1 MKQKLFLITII
12 LLTQFVVSLKVN
24 AGNMVVNKGTITI
37 YVGEEKTMYHSIPY
51 EYYVNANSWFLRDTS
66 GSAWS
71 DGQEKCGAKIV
82 SKNSESCTI
91 KGMWDNVGAL
101 AWCELHC
108 KGTKSNG
115 EYYECYWK
123 VIVKSR
129 GNIFVDA
136 SPAAGV
142 WNNPTMVEAGT
153 KVYLTARTSDGSSAS
168 DAQIYYRTD
177 GEYATVNST
186 PYTSAG
192 ITITKKTYLSAIASK
207 SGYSPVT
214 MGGYYDVIKDI
225 KVTSITL
232 NKTSLSLQPEE
243 VETLTATVLPSNATD
258 KTVTWS
264 SSNNSVATVDNNG
277 KVKAVATGSATIT
290 CTANDGSGVKA
301 TCAITV
307 NKPTG
312 IDINAT
318 NFPDANFRNYLLS
331 QSYGQDGVL
340 TDKEIQ
346 GITYISVTSEN
357 ISSLKGIEF
366 FTALKELWCY
376 VNQLT
381 SLDVSKNTE
390 LTKLICYANQLTSLD
405 VSKNTALTALD
416 CQSNP
421 LKSLDVS
428 KNAALEDLNCGSTQ
442 LTSLDVTKN
451 TALKELYCYNNQ
463 LTSLDVSKNTALI
476 NLWCY
481 TNQIKGTA
489 MDNLISGL
497 PKNTTGDQHK
507 FNVVAPTRD
516 TEGNVCT
523 KAQVAAVKAKG
534 WFPCYYDSNT
544 KEYVEYEGSEEV
556 KPIKIVL
563 PSTATVVADEKITLT
578 PEITPEN
585 AEYTL
590 TWSSDDETVAT
601 VDANG
606 VVTGKKKGQTYINVE
621 TDNGLTGWCKLTV
634 TNPAPTAI
642 ALSKKETVY
651 VGEAITLTPEI
662 TPANAE
668 TTLTWTSDDPTIATV
683 ADGVVTGVSEGLTVI
698 YVTTDNGLRSK
709 PCKLTVTPD
718 PSGINDLQADNNSAP
733 VYTLSGQRLAA
744 PRKGVNIVGGRKV
757 VVK

>member
-1 MKQKLFLITII
+1 
-12 LLTQFVVSLKVN
+12 
-24 AGNMVVNKGTITI
+24 
-37 YVGEEKTMYHSIPY
+37 
-51 EYYVNANSWFLRDTS
+51 
-66 GSAWS
+66 
-71 DGQEKCGAKIV
+71 
-82 SKNSESCTI
+82 
-91 KGMWDNVGAL
+91 
-101 AWCELHC
+101 
-108 KGTKSNG
+108 
-115 EYYECYWK
+115 
-123 VIVKSR
+123 
-129 GNIFVDA
+129 
-136 SPAAGV
+136 
-142 WNNPTMVEAGT
+142 
-153 KVYLTARTSDGSSAS
+153 
-168 DAQIYYRTD
+168 
-177 GEYATVNST
+177 
-186 PYTSAG
+186 
-192 ITITKKTYLSAIASK
+192 
-207 SGYSPVT
+207 

-232 NKTSLSLQPEE
+232 NKTSLSLQPGEE
-243 VETLTATVLPSNATD
+243 ETLTATVLPSNATD

-277 KVKAVATGSATIT
+277 KVKAVATGSATFT

-331 QSYGQDGVL
+331 QSYGQDGVI
-340 TDKEIQ
+340 TAEEIKN
-346 GITYISVTSEN
+346 IRVIDVDRKN
-357 ISSLKGIEF
+357 ISSLKGIEY
-366 FTALKELWCY
+366 FTALSWLHCISNQLKDLDVTKNTALTQLYCY
-376 VNQLT
+376 YNQLT
-381 SLDVSKNTE
+381 ALDLSKNTA
-390 LTKLICYANQLTSLD
+390 LILLSSSHNQLTALD
-405 VSKNTALTALD
+405 VSKNTALTR
-416 CQSNP
+416 
-421 LKSLDVS
+421 
-428 KNAALEDLNCGSTQ
+428 LECSD
-442 LTSLDVTKN
+442 
-451 TALKELYCYNNQ
+451 NQ
-463 LTSLDVSKNTALI
+463 LTALDVSKNTGLTI
-476 NLWCY
+476 LYCSN
-481 TNQIKGTA
+481 NQLTSIDVSKNTAITYLHCDNNKIKGTA
-489 MDNLISGL
+489 MDNLISSL
-497 PKNTTGDQHK
+497 PQNTTGEQHR
-507 FNVVAPTRD
+507 FHIIAPTSN

-523 KAQVAAVKAKG
+523 KTQVAAVKTKG

-590 TWSSDDETVAT
+590 TWSSDDETIAT

-651 VGEAITLTPEI
+651 VGETITLTPEI

-668 TTLTWTSDDPTIATV
+668 TTLTWTSEEPTIATVTDGVVTGVSEGLTVIYVTTDNGLRSNACKVTVTYPVPTAIALPAKETVYVGATITLTPEITPANAKTTLTWTSDDPTIATV
-683 ADGVVTGVSEGLTVI
+683 ADGVVTGKSEGLTVI

-718 PSGINDLQADNNSAP
+718 PSGINDLQADNNSTP
-733 VYTLSGQRLAA
+733 VYSLSGQRLAA

>member
-1 MKQKLFLITII
+1 MVSRLFLFSKNKKAMKRTLFYWGI
-12 LLTQFVVSLKVN
+12 LLILQFVASLKVN
-24 AGNMVVNKGTITI
+24 AGNSVVNKGTITI

-51 EYYVNANSWFLRDTS
+51 QYYVTATSWFLRETS

-71 DGQEKCGAKIV
+71 DGQEMCGAKIV

-91 KGMWDNVGAL
+91 KGMWDNDDIYNL
-101 AWCELHC
+101 SWCELHC

-123 VIVKSR
+123 VIVKSY
-129 GNIFVDA
+129 GTLKVNA
-136 SPAAGV
+136 SPAGGKV
-142 WNNPTMVEAGT
+142 DEGT
-153 KVYLTARTSDGSSAS
+153 VVTLTANSNGSTVSGC
-168 DAQIYYRTD
+168 DIYYTLD
-177 GEYATVNST
+177 GTTPTRNSNK
-186 PYTSAG
+186 YTSSG
-192 ITITKKTYLSAIASK
+192 ITITK
-207 SGYSPVT
+207 SGWLKANAFKAGYMTFENIPDEWYFNVT
-214 MGGYYDVIKDI
+214 PSVI

-232 NKTSLSLQPEE
+232 NKTSLSLQPEQE
-243 VETLTATVLPSNATD
+243 ETLTATVKPDNATD

-264 SSNNSVATVDNNG
+264 SSNDNVATVNNG
-277 KVKAVATGSATIT
+277 TVTAKAAGSATIT
-290 CTANDGSGVKA
+290 CKANDGSGKQA
-301 TCAITV
+301 TCAVTV
-307 NKPTG
+307 NKPVG
-312 IDINAT
+312 IDINTT

-346 GITYISVTSEN
+346 GITYISVSSKN

-451 TALKELYCYNNQ
+451 TALKKLYCYNNQ

-481 TNQIKGTA
+481 INQIKGTA

-523 KAQVAAVKAKG
+523 KAQVAAVKTKG
-534 WFPCYYDSNT
+534 WFPCYYDSST
-544 KEYVEYEGSEEV
+544 QEYVEYEGSEDAIATGNGTKSDPFNAVAANKKGYELEV
-556 KPIKIVL
+556 GEISSDSYYVRGKI
-563 PSTATVVADEKITLT
+563 SAITYTFNAKYGTATFYISDDGTETNQFYVYASYYLENKPWIDSNSQISIGDDVIVYGKITNYKGT
-578 PEITPEN
+578 PEMADKQSYI
-585 AEYTL
+585 Y
-590 TWSSDDETVAT
+590 SH
-601 VDANG
+601 NG
-606 VVTGKKKGQTYINVE
+606 QI
-621 TDNGLTGWCKLTV
+621 
-634 TNPAPTAI
+634 
-642 ALSKKETVY
+642 
-651 VGEAITLTPEI
+651 
-662 TPANAE
+662 
-668 TTLTWTSDDPTIATV
+668 TSDSQPTIKGDVNGDGYVNGTDLV
-683 ADGVVTGVSEGLTVI
+683 ALTNIILGKSEEKASADVNGDG
-698 YVTTDNGLRSK
+698 YVNGTDYVAL
-709 PCKLTVTPD
+709 
-718 PSGINDLQADNNSAP
+718 
-733 VYTLSGQRLAA
+733 
-744 PRKGVNIVGGRKV
+744 VNIILGRSNAHTY
-757 VVK
+757 

>member
-1 MKQKLFLITII
+1 MRKLNSTLTLSLIT
-12 LLTQFVVSLKVN
+12 LLTIIISTRLGN
-24 AGNMVVNKGTITI
+24 A
-37 YVGEEKTMYHSIPY
+37 
-51 EYYVNANSWFLRDTS
+51 L
-66 GSAWS
+66 
-71 DGQEKCGAKIV
+71 
-82 SKNSESCTI
+82 
-91 KGMWDNVGAL
+91 
-101 AWCELHC
+101 
-108 KGTKSNG
+108 
-115 EYYECYWK
+115 
-123 VIVKSR
+123 
-129 GNIFVDA
+129 
-136 SPAAGV
+136 
-142 WNNPTMVEAGT
+142 
-153 KVYLTARTSDGSSAS
+153 
-168 DAQIYYRTD
+168 
-177 GEYATVNST
+177 
-186 PYTSAG
+186 
-192 ITITKKTYLSAIASK
+192 
-207 SGYSPVT
+207 
-214 MGGYYDVIKDI
+214 
-225 KVTSITL
+225 
-232 NKTSLSLQPEE
+232 
-243 VETLTATVLPSNATD
+243 
-258 KTVTWS
+258 
-264 SSNNSVATVDNNG
+264 
-277 KVKAVATGSATIT
+277 TIT

-346 GITYISVTSEN
+346 GITYISVSSKK

-416 CQSNP
+416 CQS
-421 LKSLDVS
+421 
-428 KNAALEDLNCGSTQ
+428 
-442 LTSLDVTKN
+442 
-451 TALKELYCYNNQ
+451 NQ

-651 VGEAITLTPEI
+651 VGETITLTPEI

-668 TTLTWTSDDPTIATV
+668 TTLTWTSEEPTIATV
-683 ADGVVTGVSEGLTVI
+683 TDGVVTGVSEGLTVI

>member
-1 MKQKLFLITII
+1 MEI
-12 LLTQFVVSLKVN
+12 LTPGTSNRTYCTVKGVANTHGWPTKVECTLSYRTSTSSHQYQVWHGYYNVNVEPNVVS
-24 AGNMVVNKGTITI
+24 
-37 YVGEEKTMYHSIPY
+37 
-51 EYYVNANSWFLRDTS
+51 
-66 GSAWS
+66 
-71 DGQEKCGAKIV
+71 
-82 SKNSESCTI
+82 
-91 KGMWDNVGAL
+91 
-101 AWCELHC
+101 
-108 KGTKSNG
+108 
-115 EYYECYWK
+115 
-123 VIVKSR
+123 
-129 GNIFVDA
+129 
-136 SPAAGV
+136 
-142 WNNPTMVEAGT
+142 
-153 KVYLTARTSDGSSAS
+153 
-168 DAQIYYRTD
+168 
-177 GEYATVNST
+177 
-186 PYTSAG
+186 
-192 ITITKKTYLSAIASK
+192 
-207 SGYSPVT
+207 
-214 MGGYYDVIKDI
+214 
-225 KVTSITL
+225 VTSITL
-232 NKTSLSLQPEE
+232 NKTSLSLQPDGE
-243 VETLTATVLPSNATD
+243 ETLTATVKPDNATD
-258 KTVTWS
+258 KTVTWT
-264 SSNNSVATVDNNG
+264 SSNKNAATVENNG

-331 QSYGQDGVL
+331 QSYGQDGVI
-340 TDKEIQ
+340 TAEEIKN
-346 GITYISVTSEN
+346 IRVIDVDRKN
-357 ISSLKGIEF
+357 ISSLKGIEY
-366 FTALKELWCY
+366 FTALSWLHCISNQLKDLDVTKNTALTQLYCY
-376 VNQLT
+376 YNQLT
-381 SLDVSKNTE
+381 ALDLSKNTA
-390 LTKLICYANQLTSLD
+390 LILLSSSHNQLTALD
-405 VSKNTALTALD
+405 VSKNTALTR
-416 CQSNP
+416 
-421 LKSLDVS
+421 
-428 KNAALEDLNCGSTQ
+428 LECSD
-442 LTSLDVTKN
+442 
-451 TALKELYCYNNQ
+451 NQ
-463 LTSLDVSKNTALI
+463 LTALDVSKNTGLTI
-476 NLWCY
+476 LYCSN
-481 TNQIKGTA
+481 NQLTSIDVSKNTAITYLHCDNNKIKGTA
-489 MDNLISGL
+489 MDNLISSL
-497 PKNTTGDQHK
+497 PQNTTGEQHR
-507 FNVVAPTRD
+507 FHIIAPTSN

-523 KAQVAAVKAKG
+523 KTQVAAVKAKG
-534 WFPCYYDSNT
+534 WFPCYYDNNT

-668 TTLTWTSDDPTIATV
+668 TTLTWTSEEPAIATVSDGVVTGVSEGLTVIYVTTDNGLRSNACKVTVTYPVPTAIALPAKETVYVGATITLTPEITPANAKTTLTWTSDDPTIATV